1 LQPIPWS
8 ADLHALAQ
16 RFGDRIAV
24 RGAGAGPGFTLTY
37 AALSARAHAL
47 AGQLRALGITPGES
61 VAWSLP
67 NGPDAVW
74 ASYGITLHGAAE
86 TPMAPSLTAEEV
98 GWFAGLAGTRWVVTQ
113 SSRQGFFAAL
123 GMKAIAI
130 EDIGPAG
137 PSPREAVPG
146 EFRGKIIASSG
157 TTGKPKAIVY
167 SHGKRAIGHALLKS
181 VLPFAPQPGEAI
193 LLMTPYS
200 HGAGFMS
207 QAWFDYGG
215 EVVLLDGV
223 HRAQV
228 EPVLRSGIAAVFA
241 PPTVINKLAE
251 LFPQDRFAGVRC
263 VFTGTQTLTE
273 ATYRR
278 AERMFGPVVRVTYGK
293 SECTNPITVLA
304 PADTAAH
311 YASDATPE
319 GACLGWPAKGV
330 ELDIRDGEIWLRA
343 THMAD
348 GVIDAA
354 GFHDFDGGWHATG
367 DMGWIDQRGRLW
379 LSGRAADII
388 KTGGYKVQ
396 PEEIEAVLA
405 GIPGC
410 GQIVVAALPS
420 DYWGEVIVAA
430 TEQAG
435 ADWHALAQARVE
447 SLSKHKRPRAY
458 VELAALPRNAQGKI
472 SRREVRAAI
481 LSQYNLVDGP
491 RPELKSRA

>member
-1 LQPIPWS
+1 M
-8 ADLHALAQ
+8 
-16 RFGDRIAV
+16 
-24 RGAGAGPGFTLTY
+24 GAGLSY

-47 AGQLRALGITPGES
+47 AEQLRALGIAPGES

-67 NGPDAVW
+67 NGPEAVW

-86 TPMAPSLTAEEV
+86 TPMAPSLTADEV
-98 GWFAGLAGTRWVVTQ
+98 GWFAGLAGTQWVVTQ
-113 SSRQGFFAAL
+113 ATRRAFFASL
-123 GMKAIAI
+123 GLRVIAI
-130 EDIGPAG
+130 EDIGPDG
-137 PSPREAVPG
+137 PSPRAPVPG
-146 EFRGKIIASSG
+146 GIHGKLMSTSG
-157 TTGKPKAIVY
+157 TTGKPKVVVY
-167 SHGKRAIGHALLKS
+167 SHGRRAIGHALLKS
-181 VLPFAPQPGEAI
+181 VLPFQPQPGEAI

-200 HGAGFMS
+200 HGAS
-207 QAWFDYGG
+207 ALAYAWFDYGG
-215 EVVLLDGV
+215 EVWLLDGI
-223 HRAQV
+223 HRTQV
-228 EPVLRSGIAAVFA
+228 EPVLRGGVAAVFA

-251 LFPQDRFAGVRC
+251 LFPEGRFAGVRC

-278 AERMFGPVVRVTYGK
+278 AERLFGPVVRVTYGK

-311 YASDATPE
+311 YASEATPE
-319 GACLGWPAKGV
+319 GACLGLPAEGV
-330 ELDIRDGEIWLRA
+330 ELKIQDGEIWLRA
-343 THMAD
+343 TQMAD
-348 GVIDAA
+348 GVIDAT
-354 GFHDFDGGWHATG
+354 GFHEFEGGWHATG
-367 DMGWIDQRGRLW
+367 DMGWIDDRGRLW

-410 GQIVVAALPS
+410 GQVVVAALPS

-435 ADWHALAQARVE
+435 GDWQAQAKARAE
-447 SLSKHKRPRAY
+447 NLSKHKRPRAY
-458 VELAALPRNAQGKI
+458 IELAALPRNAQGKI